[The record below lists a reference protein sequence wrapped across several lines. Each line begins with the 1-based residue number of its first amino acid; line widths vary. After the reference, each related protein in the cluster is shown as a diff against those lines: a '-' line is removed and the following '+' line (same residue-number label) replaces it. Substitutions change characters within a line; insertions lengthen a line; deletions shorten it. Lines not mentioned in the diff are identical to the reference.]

1 MKMPFNG
8 RSWLFGLLGAALVL
22 TAASA
27 HADAVTDW
35 DRLTFETMHAN
46 DWNPFLQGRD
56 AALVH
61 VAMFEAINSIERSA
75 RPYSQRIPSR
85 PGASME
91 AAAATAAHRAL
102 LGLYPSQQVMLDAAL
117 AKSLAE
123 IKSAQAR
130 DDGIAVGEI
139 AARQMLAWRADDGI
153 NDFLPYRPP
162 HAPGVWVPQDG
173 STAFGVNLPMVPPW
187 VIRDAAQFRPAP
199 PPAYSSV
206 QFKRDYLEVFAIGGV
221 DSMTRTPEQTLV
233 AQFWTDSGPKL
244 WSSVARQLSAAY
256 GLTFAQNAKLFA
268 QLHMAL
274 ADSSIA
280 CFDAKYT
287 YDIWRP
293 VGAIPTGAG
302 QAHLPAQADWKP
314 AIPTLQLPAQP
325 SWIPVIPTPQF
336 PAYPSAHGCSAGAAA
351 AVLKSEFGDTEF
363 PVTVT
368 LRSVATGDVERRYQR
383 LSEIEADVFNARIW
397 GGIHWRFD
405 QTVGSE
411 LGYRVGNFVVANALQ
426 PAL

>member
-1 MKMPFNG
+1 MPSNG
-8 RSWLFGLLGAALVL
+8 RSWLPALMGATLAL
-22 TAASA
+22 TAATA

-35 DRLTFETMHAN
+35 DTLTFETMLAN

-61 VAMFEAINSIERSA
+61 VAMFEAVNSIEGSA

-91 AAAATAAHRAL
+91 AAAATAAHHAL
-102 LGLYPSQQVMLDAAL
+102 LGLYPAQQVMLDVAL

-123 IKSAQAR
+123 VRSTQAR

-139 AARQMLAWRADDGI
+139 AARQLLAWRAADGI

-162 HAPGVWVPQDG
+162 HVLGAWVPRDG

-199 PPAYSSV
+199 PPAFSSA
-206 QFKRDYLEVFAIGGV
+206 QFKQDYLEVFAIGGV
-221 DSMTRTPEQTLV
+221 DSTTRTPEQTLV

-268 QLHMAL
+268 RLHMAL

-314 AIPTLQLPAQP
+314 LIPGSPLPAEP
-325 SWIPVIPTPQF
+325 GWVPVIPTPQF
-336 PAYPSAHGCSAGAAA
+336 PAYPSAHGCYAGAAA
-351 AVLKSEFGDTEF
+351 AVLKSEFGDTHF

-368 LRSVATGDVERRYQR
+368 LKSVATGDAERHYGR

-411 LGYRVGNFVVANALQ
+411 LGYRVGNYVVAHALR